1 MLAVILNADYAFT
14 AQFDHFGSLLWINTN
29 TIWQISYMA
38 ILCIWWTDKQN
49 KTNTHATHSIE
60 NLKLFAV
67 AQVHIYSVC
76 WSNSFLHYTENLF
89 NSEINGILIWSVSGL
104 RFRHEEKYWYIVQ
117 TQIGKKMMI
126 TIKIMITKWKQIF
139 RISYYS

>member
-1 MLAVILNADYAFT
+1 
-14 AQFDHFGSLLWINTN
+14 
-29 TIWQISYMA
+29 MA

-67 AQVHIYSVC
+67 AQVHIYSAC

-89 NSEINGILIWSVSGL
+89 NSEINGILIWSVSGFK
-104 RFRHEEKYWYIVQ
+104 FRQEENIETLSKRKLEEKNDLCDYDPKNH
-117 TQIGKKMMI
+117 TQQLN
-126 TIKIMITKWKQIF
+126 TLW
-139 RISYYS
+139 

>member
-38 ILCIWWTDKQN
+38 ILCIWWTD
-49 KTNTHATHSIE
+49 
-60 NLKLFAV
+60 LKLFAV

-89 NSEINGILIWSVSGL
+89 NSEINGILIWIVSGL
-104 RFRHEEKYWYIVQ
+104 KFRHEEKYWYIVQ
-117 TQIGKKMMI
+117 TQIGKKMIYVI
-126 TIKIMITKWKQIF
+126 TIQIMIAKWKQIF
-139 RISYYS
+139 RIS